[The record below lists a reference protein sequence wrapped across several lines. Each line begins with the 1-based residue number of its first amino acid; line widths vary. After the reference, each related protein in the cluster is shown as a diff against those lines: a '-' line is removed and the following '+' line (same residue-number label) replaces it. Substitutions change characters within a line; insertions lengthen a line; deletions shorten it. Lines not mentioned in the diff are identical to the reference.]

1 MFAPIKSVDEKVA
14 SIRAS
19 SPFGHLPGW
28 AVKSFIVKSGDDL
41 RKELLAMQIIDIC
54 QHVFQVEGLD
64 LWLHPYQ
71 IISTGHMAGL
81 VEFVEGTMSLDRMKK
96 SAAVPGASSLK
107 DYFNFAFGH
116 SYSPAHQHAVQNFV
130 KSLAGYSLITFLL
143 QVRDRHNANLL
154 VDAEGHIVHIDY
166 GFILGG
172 ALDRLRRLLALATTV
187 ASRISCSP
195 TPTPHPLSRRL
206 ARLQPQF

>member
-1 MFAPIKSVDEKVA
+1 
-14 SIRAS
+14 
-19 SPFGHLPGW
+19 
-28 AVKSFIVKSGDDL
+28 
-41 RKELLAMQIIDIC
+41 MQIIDIC
-54 QHVFQVEGLD
+54 QHVFQVEGLN

-96 SAAVPGASSLK
+96 SAATPGASSLK

-116 SYSPAHQHAVQNFV
+116 VYTPAHQNAVQSFV
-130 KSLAGYSLITFLL
+130 KSLAGYSLITYLL

-154 VDAEGHIVHIDY
+154 IDAHGHIVHIDY

-172 ALDRLRRLLALATTV
+172 ELEPAIHSLVPAT
-187 ASRISCSP
+187 P
-195 TPTPHPLSRRL
+195 
-206 ARLQPQF
+206 